1 MKCDTCKQDN
11 VISTNAP
18 FSNPENPG
26 DNFNGATIIPTTD
39 EYENPWMIACIWI
52 IIVLLSLS
60 FCLFLSYN
68 HKKMKKI
75 QNSEYLI

>member
-1 MKCDTCKQDN
+1 MKCDICKQDN

-18 FSNPENPG
+18 FTNPENPV
-26 DNFNGATIIPTTD
+26 TIIPTTD
-39 EYENPWMIACIWI
+39 EYDNPWMIACIWI

-60 FCLFLSYN
+60 FCLFLFYN

>member
-39 EYENPWMIACIWI
+39 EYENP
-52 IIVLLSLS
+52 
-60 FCLFLSYN
+60 
-68 HKKMKKI
+68 
-75 QNSEYLI
+75 